1 MGFEKRIY
9 QSLPNTNH
17 TIQKIHTLTETT
29 IQLTHADMTSAQDPV
44 FGVVT
49 IPSVHTMKPA
59 VSELVQTIPVKQLDT
74 SVWEHCQRAGITHL
88 ITVDPS
94 DLGQLDLVP
103 ILESLMKV
111 SRSEPNA
118 LVFGVPDGTVSP
130 KPTTMKQRI
139 VRWRTDRWFRLITA
153 CPVKNVWSQYRV
165 YPVHLLSDVASDQHG
180 AAWMFDIMVRAAW
193 GRLPLAEMPL
203 PIPKPLPFGSISR
216 LRLSLFLRW
225 LIILPVRPRVL
236 LQED

>member
-130 KPTTMKQRI
+130 KPT
-139 VRWRTDRWFRLITA
+139 
-153 CPVKNVWSQYRV
+153 RV